1 MAARMLPFEAAT
13 PVSRPVSGRG
23 TVDLA
28 AVSKAILL
36 AMKNKGFA
44 GRGQDTRERAY
55 DAVELSKHFTTL
67 ETLLRIH
74 FGKVHS
80 RNLKLMEETG
90 AGVRETTP
98 ETPYEGEAS
107 AAVVAGYKALVNANL
122 WDLLFMIIYDTAMD
136 LVVE

>member
-1 MAARMLPFEAAT
+1 
-13 PVSRPVSGRG
+13 
-23 TVDLA
+23 
-28 AVSKAILL
+28 
-36 AMKNKGFA
+36 
-44 GRGQDTRERAY
+44 
-55 DAVELSKHFTTL
+55 
-67 ETLLRIH
+67 
-74 FGKVHS
+74 
-80 RNLKLMEETG
+80 MEETW